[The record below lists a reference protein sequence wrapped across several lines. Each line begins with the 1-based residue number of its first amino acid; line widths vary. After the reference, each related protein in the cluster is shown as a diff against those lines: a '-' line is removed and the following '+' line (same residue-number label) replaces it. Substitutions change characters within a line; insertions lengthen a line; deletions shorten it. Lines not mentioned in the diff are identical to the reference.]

1 MVNRLFFLY
10 IFFAF
15 LYPSYAQEITATAS
29 TDTSDYLIG
38 DYIKYSLIITMDND
52 VYIINPFFRDTLKNV
67 DVISIDGPN
76 VEESETQKTVKYLT
90 ILSLFDSA
98 AVTIPSI
105 RIEYR
110 VQNDTTLKFIESNPV
125 SFNVHRLNV
134 SVEEEIKDI
143 KPPVR
148 LFDYYFLIYVFIGLI
163 VLSLLVYYF
172 IWRKYFKGKKEI
184 KVLTKEEKIP
194 AYQLALK
201 QLEQLEKEQL
211 WQNGHI
217 KEYHSRI
224 TEIIR
229 EYFEKQFG
237 LPALERTTTESLLL
251 LRKHRQGFK
260 ISDITE
266 QFLNNAD
273 LVKFAKYIPM
283 ETVNLEMMSQAKS
296 IVKKTTD
303 PDHSEKME
311 AENVH

>member
-98 AVTIPSI
+98 AVTIPPI
-105 RIEYR
+105 RVEYR
-110 VQNDTTLKFIESNPV
+110 VQNDTTLKFVESNPV
-125 SFNVHRLNV
+125 SFNVHRLSV

>member
-98 AVTIPSI
+98 AVTIPPI
-105 RIEYR
+105 RVEYR
-110 VQNDTTLKFIESNPV
+110 VQNDTTLKFVESNPV
-125 SFNVHRLNV
+125 SFNVHRINV

-251 LRKHRQGFK
+251 LRKHRQGIK

-266 QFLNNAD
+266 QFLNYAD

-296 IVKKTTD
+296 IVKKTTA
-303 PDHSEKME
+303 PDQSEKME

>member
-29 TDTSDYLIG
+29 TDTSDCLIG

-98 AVTIPSI
+98 AVTIPPI
-105 RIEYR
+105 RVEYR
-110 VQNDTTLKFIESNPV
+110 VQNDTTLKFVESNPV
-125 SFNVHRLNV
+125 SFNVHRINV

-251 LRKHRQGFK
+251 LRKHRQGIK

-266 QFLNNAD
+266 QFLNYAD

-303 PDHSEKME
+303 PDQSEKME

>member
-52 VYIINPFFRDTLKNV
+52 VHIINPFFRDTLKNV

-98 AVTIPSI
+98 AVTIPPI
-105 RIEYR
+105 RVEYR
-110 VQNDTTLKFIESNPV
+110 VKNDTTLKFIESNPV

-134 SVEEEIKDI
+134 SIEEEIKDI

-184 KVLTKEEKIP
+184 KVVTKEEKIP
-194 AYQLALK
+194 AYQLALE

-211 WQNGHI
+211 WQSGHI

-283 ETVNLEMMSQAKS
+283 ETINLEMMNQAKS

-303 PDHSEKME
+303 HDQSEKME

>member
-76 VEESETQKTVKYLT
+76 VEESETQKMVKYLT

-98 AVTIPSI
+98 AVTIPPI
-105 RIEYR
+105 RVEYR
-110 VQNDTTLKFIESNPV
+110 VKNDTTLKFVESNPV
-125 SFNVHRLNV
+125 SFNVHRINV

-163 VLSLLVYYF
+163 ILSLLVYYF

-184 KVLTKEEKIP
+184 KVVTKEEKIP

-283 ETVNLEMMSQAKS
+283 ETVNLEMMDQAKN

-303 PDHSEKME
+303 PDQSEKME

>member
-98 AVTIPSI
+98 AVTIPPI
-105 RIEYR
+105 RVEYR
-110 VQNDTTLKFIESNPV
+110 VQNDTTLKFVESNPV
-125 SFNVHRLNV
+125 SFNVHRINV

-163 VLSLLVYYF
+163 VLSLLVY
-172 IWRKYFKGKKEI
+172 
-184 KVLTKEEKIP
+184 
-194 AYQLALK
+194 
-201 QLEQLEKEQL
+201 
-211 WQNGHI
+211 
-217 KEYHSRI
+217 
-224 TEIIR
+224 
-229 EYFEKQFG
+229 
-237 LPALERTTTESLLL
+237 
-251 LRKHRQGFK
+251 
-260 ISDITE
+260 
-266 QFLNNAD
+266 
-273 LVKFAKYIPM
+273 
-283 ETVNLEMMSQAKS
+283 
-296 IVKKTTD
+296 
-303 PDHSEKME
+303 
-311 AENVH
+311 

>member
-76 VEESETQKTVKYLT
+76 VEESETQKMVKYLT

-98 AVTIPSI
+98 AVTIPPI
-105 RIEYR
+105 RVEYR
-110 VQNDTTLKFIESNPV
+110 VQNDTTLKFVESNPV
-125 SFNVHRLNV
+125 SFNVHRLSV

-184 KVLTKEEKIP
+184 KVVTKEEKIP

-283 ETVNLEMMSQAKS
+283 ETVNLEMMDQAKN

-303 PDHSEKME
+303 PDQSEKME